1 MARKYPIDQYE
12 DKIGDFLDNLLDGI
26 DIDVDYEFHEGA
38 STYPEIENPD
48 IVVKFSGE
56 ESDRLLE
63 NKAELL
69 LALEHL
75 TMEMLR
81 LPHEDHSLIVFDA
94 NDYRLLRIEE
104 LRLSAQTACAKVKE
118 TGQPFFFSP
127 MTSRERRIIHM
138 TLRPET
144 EVRSESVGVGGGRQV
159 VIIPAGMATPAAPP
173 PRRDSRGG
181 GRGGDRG
188 GRGGGGG
195 RGGDRGRGGFGGRG
209 GERGGDRGG
218 RGGDR
223 GPRREGGGG
232 GFRGPRPGG
241 DRPYGDRPPGD
252 RPPSGD
258 RPGGG
263 GFNRGPRPG
272 GDRPGGDRPG
282 GGGGGYRGP
291 RREGGGGGGY
301 RGPRREG
308 PPGGGRPPGDDDNR
322 GNR

>member
-1 MARKYPIDQYE
+1 MTRKYPIEQYE
-12 DKIGDFLDNLLDGI
+12 DKIGDFLDLLLDGI
-26 DIDVDYEFHEGA
+26 DIDIDYEFQEGA

-48 IVVKFSGE
+48 IVVKFSGPE
-56 ESDRLLE
+56 TELLLQ

-104 LRLSAQTACAKVKE
+104 LRLSAQTAAERVKQSL
-118 TGQPFFFSP
+118 QPFFFAP

-159 VIIPAGMATPAAPP
+159 VIIPAGMPTPAAPATP
-173 PRRDSRGG
+173 PRDRRGPGGDRGRRDSRGG
-181 GRGGDRG
+181 RPGG
-188 GRGGGGG
+188 
-195 RGGDRGRGGFGGRG
+195 GGFGGRSG
-209 GERGGDRGG
+209 GGGRPFGDRPP
-218 RGGDR
+218 RPGGDR
-223 GPRREGGGG
+223 GPRPSGG
-232 GFRGPRPGG
+232 GFGGGRPFGDRPPRPAGDRGPRP
-241 DRPYGDRPPGD
+241 
-252 RPPSGD
+252 S
-258 RPGGG
+258 
-263 GFNRGPRPG
+263 
-272 GDRPGGDRPG
+272 
-282 GGGGGYRGP
+282 
-291 RREGGGGGGY
+291 GGGY

-308 PPGGGRPPGDDDNR
+308 PPSSGNSGGEPN

>member
-1 MARKYPIDQYE
+1 MTRKYQIEQYE
-12 DKIGDFLDNLLDGI
+12 DKIGDFLDVLLDAI
-26 DIDVDYEFHEGA
+26 DIDIDYEFVEGT

-48 IVVKFSGE
+48 IVVRFSGPE
-56 ESDRLLE
+56 ADLLLQ

-104 LRLSAQTACAKVKE
+104 LRLAAATACARVKE

-127 MTSRERRIIHM
+127 MSSRERRIVHM

-159 VIIPAGMATPAAPP
+159 VIIPAGMATPAAPAARP
-173 PRRDSRGG
+173 QDRRGG
-181 GRGGDRG
+181 GRP
-188 GRGGGGG
+188 GGGGG
-195 RGGDRGRGGFGGRG
+195 RGGDRRGGGRPGGGGGRPG
-209 GERGGDRGG
+209 GGGGG
-218 RGGDR
+218 RGDR
-223 GPRREGGGG
+223 GPRREGD
-232 GFRGPRPGG
+232 RGPRRDG
-241 DRPYGDRPPGD
+241 
-252 RPPSGD
+252 

-263 GFNRGPRPG
+263 GYG
-272 GDRPGGDRPG
+272 GGRS
-282 GGGGGYRGP
+282 GGGGYRGP
-291 RREGGGGGGY
+291 RRDGGNTGGSSG
-301 RGPRREG
+301 
-308 PPGGGRPPGDDDNR
+308 

>member
-1 MARKYPIDQYE
+1 MTRKYPIEQYE
-12 DKIGDFLDNLLDGI
+12 DKIGDFLDVLLDAI
-26 DIDVDYEFHEGA
+26 DIDVDYEFVEGA

-48 IVVKFSGE
+48 IVVRFSGPE
-56 ESDRLLE
+56 ADLLLQ
-63 NKAELL
+63 NKGELL

-104 LRLSAQTACAKVKE
+104 LRLSAQTACDKVKQ

-127 MTSRERRIIHM
+127 MSSRERRIVHM

-159 VIIPAGMATPAAPP
+159 VIIPAGMATPAAPEGGS
-173 PRRDSRGG
+173 RDRRGG
-181 GRGGDRG
+181 GGRPGG
-188 GRGGGGG
+188 GRPGGGRPGGGGG
-195 RGGDRGRGGFGGRG
+195 RGGDRGPRR
-209 GERGGDRGG
+209 D
-218 RGGDR
+218 GDR
-223 GPRREGGGG
+223 GPRRDG
-232 GFRGPRPGG
+232 
-241 DRPYGDRPPGD
+241 
-252 RPPSGD
+252 

-263 GFNRGPRPG
+263 GFGGGRSGGGGRPG
-272 GDRPGGDRPG
+272 GGRPG

-291 RREGGGGGGY
+291 RRDGPSSGGGE
-301 RGPRREG
+301 P
-308 PPGGGRPPGDDDNR
+308 N